1 MALLQGTQTIPPMAT
16 LPPRNYII
24 LPRTGL
30 RFSDATPATN
40 KTLNSLSVDT
50 RLSDVLPVEL
60 TNRAVVLDSTSEQGA
75 KLVQLSESE
84 VPLLRAQLPGVL
96 IVPEVFYYTQRYQA
110 TIRTAARPLQ
120 GQAKVAL
127 KIQLVEAK
135 TTKPVVGATVIAFT
149 NFADRTGEQATSD
162 AKGVVSFKNITNQAI
177 DQLYVYPKVG
187 YWSYW
192 KQKVTLKTGDKL
204 PIQPVKLDYQD
215 AKSFFYPAPADG
227 EPNGTG
233 LTVGVIDT
241 GAGPHPD
248 LTIAGG
254 ACTVTGD
261 DPTDFAD
268 VDEHG
273 SHVSGIIAA
282 QGTPPTGVRGV
293 APGATLRAYRVFG
306 RNSQGASNFAIIKA
320 IEQAVADGCDILN
333 MSLGGGPVDTATQE
347 AITFAYQ
354 NGTICFVATGND
366 GRQPVS
372 FPASF
377 SLSLAVSAM
386 GRKGTFPANTTDAPN
401 VAAPYGTDKKNF
413 IAAFSN
419 VGPNVDFTAPG
430 VGIVSTVPGGYSPLS
445 GTSMA
450 CPAAAGMAARL
461 LSGHA
466 DLLAMPRTAARADAM
481 IQRLAQ
487 YVRPMGFGPTF
498 EGTGMPLLP
507 DGTATPSVS

>member
-1 MALLQGTQTIPPMAT
+1 MAK
-16 LPPRNYII
+16 LPPRNYIL
-24 LPRTGL
+24 LPRAGIQ
-30 RFSDATPATN
+30 FADATPATRDAIR
-40 KTLNSLSVDT
+40 SLTVDT
-50 RLSDVLPVEL
+50 RLSDVLAGDL
-60 TNRAVVLDSTSEQGA
+60 TNLAVVLDSTSGQGA

-84 VPLLRAQLPGVL
+84 LPLLRAQLPGVL
-96 IVPEVFYYTQRYQA
+96 IVPEVFYYPQLFRER
-110 TIRTAARPLQ
+110 IRTLARPLQ
-120 GQAKVAL
+120 GQAKVTL
-127 KIQLVEAK
+127 RIQLVEAN
-135 TTKPVVGATVIAFT
+135 TTKPVVGATVVAFT

-162 AKGVVSFKNITNQAI
+162 AQGVVSFKTIANQKI

-192 KQKVTLKTGDKL
+192 KQKVTLKSGDKL

-215 AKSFFYPAPADG
+215 AKSFFYPAPTDG
-227 EPNGTG
+227 EPDGTG

-248 LTIAGG
+248 LNIAGG

-261 DPTDFAD
+261 DPADFTD

-282 QGTPPTGVRGV
+282 QGTPPTGVRGI

-306 RNSQGASNFAIIKA
+306 RDSDGASNFAIIKA
-320 IEQAVADGCDILN
+320 IEQAVADKCDLLN

-401 VAAPYGTDKKNF
+401 VAAPFGTDKKNF

-419 VGPNVDFTAPG
+419 VGPSVDFTGPG

-450 CPAAAGMAARL
+450 CPAATGIAARL
-461 LSGHA
+461 LSGHP
-466 DLLAMPRTAARADAM
+466 DLVSMPRTAARSDAM
-481 IQRLAQ
+481 IQQLAK

-498 EGTGMPLLP
+498 EGTGMLLLP
-507 DGTATPSVS
+507 GSSPAKPPVA